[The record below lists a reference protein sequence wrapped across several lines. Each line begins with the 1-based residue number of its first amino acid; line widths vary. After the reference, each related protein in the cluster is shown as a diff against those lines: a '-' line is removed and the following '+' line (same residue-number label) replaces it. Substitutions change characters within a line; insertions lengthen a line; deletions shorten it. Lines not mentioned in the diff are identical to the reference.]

1 MIEARGAGD
10 GSDYALVLGSNRG
23 RARHLRLAARR
34 IDAAFQVLACAPAM
48 RTRDAAGVRYLNAAI
63 RVRSGLS
70 LRALRDALHAI
81 EDETGRTRGGSEV
94 TLDID
99 VVASLG
105 ADGAWQAHKADDL
118 SRDYVRML
126 LAHLGVALP

>member
-10 GSDYALVLGSNRG
+10 GSDYALVLGSNHG

-48 RTRDAAGVRYLNAAI
+48 RTRDAGGVRYLNAAI
-63 RVRSGLS
+63 RIRCGLS
-70 LRALRDALHAI
+70 LQALRDALRGI
-81 EDETGRTRGGSEV
+81 EDETGRTRGGGEV

-99 VVASLG
+99 IVASRG
-105 ADGAWQAHKADDL
+105 SDGAWQVHKADDL
-118 SRDYVRML
+118 QRAYVRML
-126 LAHLGVALP
+126 LQRIGVEAG